1 MSERQ
6 SQSDNELAVLARTD
20 QDAFGVLVERYSPK
34 LMRYA
39 RRLTRLSDDDLY
51 DVLQNT
57 FLKAYRGLAGYN
69 PELSFSSW
77 MYRIAHNESISF
89 LRKHKHALRQ
99 VSVEADELV
108 VQKLTEDTNVIQEAE
123 SKHNQAKI
131 IELMDALPEK
141 YRTILVLY
149 YFEDANYETISD
161 IMQLP
166 PGTVATRLRRAK
178 KKLAEVLAE
187 YRHDL

>member
-1 MSERQ
+1 MPKRQ
-6 SQSDNELAVLARTD
+6 SQSDSELAILARAD
-20 QDAFGVLVERYSPK
+20 QAAFGVLVERYSPK

-89 LRKHKHALRQ
+89 LRKYKHALKQ
-99 VSVEADELV
+99 ISVEADELV
-108 VQKLTEDTNVIQEAE
+108 VQKLAEETNLVQEAE
-123 SKHNQAKI
+123 SKQNKAKI
-131 IELMDALPEK
+131 IELMDDLPEK

-178 KKLAEVLAE
+178 KKLAELLAKH
-187 YRHDL
+187 RHDL